1 MKKTVASIFAI
12 AFATI
17 LFGCAAPESSNVKTQ
32 SLGKSGLN
40 ACFLAEGDRAVIQGT
55 LIIGHEVRAFKPEGC
70 SQSYW
75 VVDKTGELYE
85 RYDSVTGQIKN
96 GTPLEASLLVENTG
110 KAKDGF
116 AKNYPAVFE
125 VHQIISM
132 GND

>member
-1 MKKTVASIFAI
+1 MNKRIASIFAI
-12 AFATI
+12 AFATM

-32 SLGKSGLN
+32 SLGKSG
-40 ACFLAEGDRAVIQGT
+40 FLAEGDRAVILGT

-96 GTPLEASLLVENTG
+96 GTPLEASFSWKIPERLKTVLPKTIPRFS
-110 KAKDGF
+110 KFIKLF
-116 AKNYPAVFE
+116 
-125 VHQIISM
+125 Q
-132 GND
+132 

>member
-1 MKKTVASIFAI
+1 MNKRIASIFAI
-12 AFATI
+12 AFATM

-32 SLGKSGLN
+32 SLGKSG
-40 ACFLAEGDRAVIQGT
+40 FLAEGDRAVILGT

-125 VHQIISM
+125 VHQIISI